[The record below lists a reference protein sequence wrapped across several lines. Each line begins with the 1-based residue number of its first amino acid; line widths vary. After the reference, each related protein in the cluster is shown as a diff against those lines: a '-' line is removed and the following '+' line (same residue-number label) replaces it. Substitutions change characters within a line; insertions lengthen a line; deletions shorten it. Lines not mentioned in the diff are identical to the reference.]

1 MKNPNAVKD
10 NWQLFL
16 LGYSNETVRKAI
28 LFNILT
34 KEQLQARVS
43 EHKNGKITNYI
54 VTEAIDEKTN
64 RFVEFTKTFTVNSR

>member
-1 MKNPNAVKD
+1 MKNPDAVKD

-16 LGYSNETVRKAI
+16 LGYSNETVRKAL
-28 LFNILT
+28 LFNVLT

-43 EHKNGKITNYI
+43 EYKKGKTTDYI

-64 RFVEFTKTFTVNSR
+64 RFVEFTKTFTVNSH

>member
-1 MKNPNAVKD
+1 MKNPDAVKD

-16 LGYSNETVRKAI
+16 LGYSNETVRKAL

-43 EHKNGKITNYI
+43 EYKKGKTTDYI

>member
-1 MKNPNAVKD
+1 MKNPNAVTD

-43 EHKNGKITNYI
+43 EHKNGKTTNYI